1 MLRENLQNA
10 LKEAMKN
17 HDTATVSAVRLIIA
31 GQKEKDVAARG
42 AGKECASDADLLSMM
57 QGMIKQ
63 RNESIKIYTEGGRPE
78 LAAKEQAEISV
89 IERFLP
95 KQLSEAE
102 TKAAI
107 EAAIAKTGAAG
118 MKDMG
123 KVMAELKAAYAGQLD
138 MGKASGMI
146 KSLLGKRAP
155 RYPPP
160 PSPARAACRR
170 GFLFSA
176 VSGKS
181 GRPGVFLLRRFR
193 KAAAA
198 PNG

>member
-1 MLRENLQNA
+1 MLREDLQKA
-10 LKEAMKN
+10 LKESMLNK
-17 HDTATVSAVRLIIA
+17 DMTTVGAVRLIIA
-31 GQKEKDVAARG
+31 GMKEKDVEARG
-42 AGKECASDADLLSMM
+42 KGQKEASEAELLSMM

-78 LAAKEQAEISV
+78 LAAREQAEISV

-95 KQLSEAE
+95 KQLSETE

-146 KSLLGKRAP
+146 KSLLG
-155 RYPPP
+155 
-160 PSPARAACRR
+160 
-170 GFLFSA
+170 
-176 VSGKS
+176 
-181 GRPGVFLLRRFR
+181 
-193 KAAAA
+193 
-198 PNG
+198 

>member
-10 LKEAMKN
+10 LKEAMKAK
-17 HDTATVSAVRLIIA
+17 DMTTVSAVRLIIA

-57 QGMIKQ
+57 QTMIKQ
-63 RNESIKIYTEGGRPE
+63 RNESIKIYNDGGRPD

-89 IERFLP
+89 IEKFLP
-95 KQLSEAE
+95 KQLNEEE

-107 EAAIAKTGAAG
+107 AAVISKTGAQG

-138 MGKASGMI
+138 MGKASGLI
-146 KSLLGKRAP
+146 KSMLG
-155 RYPPP
+155 
-160 PSPARAACRR
+160 
-170 GFLFSA
+170 
-176 VSGKS
+176 
-181 GRPGVFLLRRFR
+181 
-193 KAAAA
+193 
-198 PNG
+198 

>member
-17 HDTATVSAVRLIIA
+17 HDMTTVAAVRLIIA

-42 AGKECASDADLLSMM
+42 AGKECATDAELLSMM

-63 RNESIKIYTEGGRPE
+63 RNESIKIYNEGGRPE
-78 LAAKEQAEISV
+78 LAEKEQSEINV

-95 KQLSEAE
+95 KQLNEEE

-118 MKDMG
+118 VKDMG
-123 KVMAELKAAYAGQLD
+123 KVMAELKSTYAGQMD
-138 MGKASGMI
+138 MGKASGLI
-146 KSLLGKRAP
+146 KSMLA
-155 RYPPP
+155 
-160 PSPARAACRR
+160 
-170 GFLFSA
+170 
-176 VSGKS
+176 
-181 GRPGVFLLRRFR
+181 
-193 KAAAA
+193 
-198 PNG
+198 